1 MEAVFGHHRRLG
13 GVLIPADHCTQCL
26 VLGTERFL
34 SDLSKNPLEKLAN
47 QNRPVQPANHSCP
60 PPPTNQNAAKTFG
73 MAKWRASQKAR
84 RQLQTIEAASEIDRK
99 PYHFD
104 EGTHFLDIYFTR

>member
-1 MEAVFGHHRRLG
+1 
-13 GVLIPADHCTQCL
+13 
-26 VLGTERFL
+26 
-34 SDLSKNPLEKLAN
+34 
-47 QNRPVQPANHSCP
+47 
-60 PPPTNQNAAKTFG
+60 

-104 EGTHFLDIYFTR
+104 EGTHLLDINFCDKMLSPGLKRDLRYDTFNFWY